1 MLVKLTNPKKS
12 IIVVN
17 PDDISRI
24 IDAAVGGFSKI
35 IFKDGGEV
43 IVCGYPKDIY
53 EDIMNELKEDVE
65 VRR

>member
-24 IDAAVGGFSKI
+24 IDAAVRGFSKI

-43 IVCGYPKDIY
+43 IVCGYPENVYD
-53 EDIMNELKEDVE
+53 DIMNEL
-65 VRR
+65 